1 MKEVSELRV
10 DGNENVKSRILIVED
25 ERITSD
31 HLRRLLKRL
40 GYMVVGIAGSG
51 TEALNLLE
59 KLHPDLML
67 VDIGL
72 PGRIDGVQIAQQ
84 ARGDH
89 DIPVVFL
96 TAFSDPETILRAR
109 TSEPYGFIVKPFV
122 EEELHATIE
131 IALQQQASR
140 RRRSEEARAATKV
153 LSDTKEELRGV
164 TARLFRIQE
173 QEKAQISRDL
183 HDDVGQ
189 RVALLQ
195 ISIEML
201 WQKLSPDFRAAHS
214 ADLDAIVAEFGKLS
228 WQLRDISHRLH
239 PSILDDLGL
248 VAALRNVAEN
258 FESRYASPTRV
269 IAQNLPEQISLDL
282 SVELYRIAQEAL
294 NNVVRHAGEDVTVTI
309 TLQGTASGLDFSICD
324 TGSGIDQ
331 DDLRAS
337 HGLGLKSMAER
348 ADLIGGSMAIES
360 VPGQG
365 TCIRVR
371 VPLAG
376 DSETRVASRDGS
388 DSIQDRLYEK
398 HNERVA
404 PNA

>member
-1 MKEVSELRV
+1 M
-10 DGNENVKSRILIVED
+10 DKSRILIVED

-40 GYMVVGIAGSG
+40 GYTVVGIASKG
-51 TEALNLLE
+51 TEALELL
-59 KLHPDLML
+59 KNLHPDLLL

-72 PGRIDGVQIAQQ
+72 PGTLDGVQIAQQ
-84 ARGDH
+84 AREDH

-96 TAFSDPETILRAR
+96 TAFSDPDTIRRAR
-109 TSEPYGFIVKPFV
+109 IPEPYGFIVKPFV

-131 IALQQQASR
+131 IALQQQALR
-140 RRRSEEARAATKV
+140 RRRTEEALATTKV
-153 LSDTKEELRGV
+153 LSDTKEELRAV

-173 QEKAQISRDL
+173 KEREQISRDL

-195 ISIEML
+195 ISIEKL
-201 WQKLSPDFRAAHS
+201 WQSLSPEFRDAHA
-214 ADLDAIVAEFGKLS
+214 ADLDGIVAEFGKLS

-248 VAALRNVAEN
+248 VAALRSMAEN
-258 FESRYASPTRV
+258 FESHYSRPARV
-269 IAQNLPEQISLDL
+269 IARNLPEQISLEL

-309 TLQGTASGLDFSICD
+309 TLRGTPRGLDFSICD
-324 TGSGIDQ
+324 TGSGMDRDNLI
-331 DDLRAS
+331 AS
-337 HGLGLKSMAER
+337 NGLGLKSMAER
-348 ADLIGGSMAIES
+348 ADLIGGSLAIES
-360 VPGQG
+360 FSGRG

-371 VPLAG
+371 VPLVGGPA
-376 DSETRVASRDGS
+376 TTATSREGS
-388 DSIQDRLYEK
+388 DNTQDLLCAK
-398 HNERVA
+398 QNERVA
-404 PNA
+404 PNG